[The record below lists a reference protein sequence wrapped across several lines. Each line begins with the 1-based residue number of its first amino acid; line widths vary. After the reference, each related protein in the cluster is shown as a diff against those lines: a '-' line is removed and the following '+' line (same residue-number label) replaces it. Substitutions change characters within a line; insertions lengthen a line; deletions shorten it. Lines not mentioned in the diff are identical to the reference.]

1 MPLWRVW
8 PVIFGLEGAVGA
20 GRMDDGKQ
28 RVSKGASREG
38 AETIERAGVERGN
51 WGDSG
56 GRGLHHRQRVSGGPG
71 HAFVVLGLD
80 FPEFP
85 SSRSPAARGPSER
98 MTDRRAALPDDEI
111 ERYRAQFP
119 TLARKTHLNT
129 VSLGPLSSRSRE
141 RVLEFLDLWEE
152 FGASA
157 WYRTWLG
164 ACAEARERLGRLI
177 GAQPEQVSLH
187 GCVSNALAAVANSLD
202 YTDRN
207 EVVVADLDFPTI
219 PIQWLSRA
227 DQGIEVKYATSDDG
241 ISVPLEQYEALV
253 SERTALIA
261 TSQVFFTSGAVQ
273 DLGGLAAIAHRK
285 GALLLVDAYQ
295 GTGQIPTDV
304 RESDLDFLV
313 TGGLKWLMGGPGLAY
328 LYTAPRLVDELRPTG
343 SGWFAADHQFDFER
357 RAFTYKPDGRRM
369 ETGTP
374 AMAAVYAGLGGLEM
388 LEAVGVS
395 RAREHT
401 LSMVEYLEQQ
411 ASRRGLILG
420 IPAEWAQRSGIVTL
434 RMNDP
439 ARVVKHLAAHG
450 IITDY
455 RPGLVRVSP
464 FFFTTTEDL
473 DLFLAALDEIPAT

>member
-1 MPLWRVW
+1 
-8 PVIFGLEGAVGA
+8 
-20 GRMDDGKQ
+20 
-28 RVSKGASREG
+28 
-38 AETIERAGVERGN
+38 
-51 WGDSG
+51 
-56 GRGLHHRQRVSGGPG
+56 
-71 HAFVVLGLD
+71 
-80 FPEFP
+80 
-85 SSRSPAARGPSER
+85 

>member
-8 PVIFGLEGAVGA
+8 PVIFGLEGAGGA